1 MLNPDLAV
9 KLQTTIN
16 WKSALLK
23 KKTEK
28 VDQINFG
35 GGGGGQRFSKHV
47 SISFINFVIYNIFLN
62 VITHLSK

>member
-1 MLNPDLAV
+1 MNPDLAV

-35 GGGGGQRFSKHV
+35 GGTEIFQACV
-47 SISFINFVIYNIFLN
+47 NIIY
-62 VITHLSK
+62 